1 MSHCNYFHFFSLFVC
16 LLRFDIGTYLQKLR
30 PEIEQKVKMLRSIP
44 ARRAI
49 RTIGSNAKWM
59 DVAGARGLSNRVK
72 AAGGIM
78 VEKKGTRAQATAAPQ
93 AARYESL
100 LFASMGVF
108 CGFEFHS
115 QFRN

>member
-1 MSHCNYFHFFSLFVC
+1 
-16 LLRFDIGTYLQKLR
+16 
-30 PEIEQKVKMLRSIP
+30 MLRSIP

-93 AARYESL
+93 AARYDFLSCLHRRIFSAGSNFTLHPEIGDESL
-100 LFASMGVF
+100 WDERKWTDM
-108 CGFEFHS
+108 
-115 QFRN
+115 